1 MALSATTTLPHSVD
15 SVAAVLVNEDFQ
27 RHVSQLVGG
36 TLESFSVDGDVAG
49 AFSATSVR
57 TLPTTRLPE
66 IARKFVGEHLKV
78 TQVES
83 WDAPAADGS
92 RQSNI
97 SLKIAGAPVDVTAV
111 QRLVAA
117 DGGTRVELE
126 GAVKSSVPVLGGKIA
141 DAAEPMVA
149 KALNLQ
155 AQQAQ
160 AWLESH

>member
-36 TLESFSVDGDVAG
+36 TLESFSVDGDIAG
-49 AFSATSVR
+49 AFNATSVR

-78 TQVES
+78 TQVEN
-83 WDAPAADGS
+83 WEAPAADGS

-97 SLKIAGAPVDVTAV
+97 SLKIAGAPV
-111 QRLVAA
+111 A
-117 DGGTRVELE
+117 DAGGTRVELE
-126 GAVKSSVPVLGGKIA
+126 GAVKSSVPFLGGKIA

-155 AQQAQ
+155 AAQAQ

>member
-36 TLESFSVDGDVAG
+36 TLESFTVDGDVAG

-78 TQVES
+78 TQVEN
-83 WDAPAADGS
+83 WEAPSADGS

-97 SLKIAGAPVDVTAV
+97 SLKVAGAPVDVTAV
-111 QRLVAA
+111 QRLVAE
-117 DGGTRVELE
+117 GGSTRVELE
-126 GAVKSSVPVLGGKIA
+126 GNVTSSVPFLGGKIA

-155 AQQAQ
+155 AAQAQ

>member
-15 SVAAVLVNEDFQ
+15 NVAAVLVNEDFQ

>member
-15 SVAAVLVNEDFQ
+15 NVAAVLVNEDFQ

-36 TLESFSVDGDVAG
+36 SLESFTVDGDVAG

-66 IARKFVGEHLKV
+66 IARKFVGEQLKV
-78 TQVES
+78 TQVEN

-92 RQSNI
+92 RQSSI

-155 AQQAQ
+155 AKQAQ

>member
-36 TLESFSVDGDVAG
+36 TLESFTVDGDVAG

-78 TQVES
+78 TQVEN

-92 RQSNI
+92 RKSNI
-97 SLKIAGAPVDVTAV
+97 SLKVAGAPVDVTAV
-111 QRLVAA
+111 QYLVA
-117 DGGTRVELE
+117 DGGSTRIELA
-126 GAVKSSVPVLGGKIA
+126 GNVTSSVPFLGSKIA

-155 AQQAQ
+155 AAEAQ

>member
-36 TLESFSVDGDVAG
+36 TLESFTVDGDVAG

-66 IARKFVGEHLKV
+66 IARKFVGESLKV
-78 TQVES
+78 TQVEN

-97 SLKIAGAPVDVTAV
+97 SLKVAGAPVDVSAV
-111 QRLVAA
+111 QRLVAE
-117 DGGTRVELE
+117 GGSTRVELA
-126 GAVKSSVPVLGGKIA
+126 GNVTSSVPFLGSKIA

-155 AQQAQ
+155 AAQAQ